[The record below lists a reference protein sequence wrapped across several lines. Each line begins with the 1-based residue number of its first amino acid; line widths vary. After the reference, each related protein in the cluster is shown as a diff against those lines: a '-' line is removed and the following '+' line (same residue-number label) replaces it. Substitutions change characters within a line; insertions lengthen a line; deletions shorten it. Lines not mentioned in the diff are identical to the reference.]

1 MYRLSPLETWG
12 FPASCIGLRRGHD
25 WAPTFKAALCFI
37 AVAQCSVLGTSG
49 CYRVLCGVSVAPK
62 TGTCG
67 APLEIGR
74 RIRNFCLKQGKWQA
88 ISVFRHDGYQAI
100 ALWRTW
106 SELFDL
112 HAMLWMLQ
120 TRQSLGYQEF
130 FSKFHC
136 LTTSWLIFSSFA
148 PGFLRKLLACLCFQ
162 DHS

>member
-49 CYRVLCGVSVAPK
+49 CYRVLCGVSVAQK

-88 ISVFRHDGYQAI
+88 ISVFRHDGSSNRSMENME
-100 ALWRTW
+100 WVVW
-106 SELFDL
+106 SPRN
-112 HAMLWMLQ
+112 AMNVAN
-120 TRQSLGYQEF
+120 EA
-130 FSKFHC
+130 KFPSSIVWLPVDWSFRHSRRV
-136 LTTSWLIFSSFA
+136 SWE
-148 PGFLRKLLACLCFQ
+148 KLLACLCFQ
-162 DHS
+162 DS